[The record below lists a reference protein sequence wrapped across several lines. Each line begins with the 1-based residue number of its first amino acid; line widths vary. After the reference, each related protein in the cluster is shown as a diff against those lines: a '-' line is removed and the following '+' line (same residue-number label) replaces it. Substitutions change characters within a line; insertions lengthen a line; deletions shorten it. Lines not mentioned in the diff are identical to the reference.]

1 MLLDRQPMKV
11 LKEDA
16 VRCTLTLKLFSFGQM
31 LQKYL
36 HYAPYS
42 IVLYGSRSCQQY
54 KLFGDMIFRTYKN
67 KIFNKYILN
76 CHRHVTLVLNLV
88 LVILGDKKHSLIYC
102 FMFVT
107 GFMLQKW
114 SQRLNT
120 CIAKVAMHT
129 ALLVCIHEILL
140 EWWWIIACMS
150 MSMDIH
156 LCPLVSTCVNIR

>member
-1 MLLDRQPMKV
+1 
-11 LKEDA
+11 
-16 VRCTLTLKLFSFGQM
+16 
-31 LQKYL
+31 
-36 HYAPYS
+36 
-42 IVLYGSRSCQQY
+42 
-54 KLFGDMIFRTYKN
+54 MIFRTYKN

-156 LCPLVSTCVNIR
+156 LCPLVSTCVNIRWHTCIHLCLAWLIIIIWPPQMHVFSKD

>member
-1 MLLDRQPMKV
+1 
-11 LKEDA
+11 
-16 VRCTLTLKLFSFGQM
+16 
-31 LQKYL
+31 
-36 HYAPYS
+36 
-42 IVLYGSRSCQQY
+42 
-54 KLFGDMIFRTYKN
+54 MIFRTYKN

-120 CIAKVAMHT
+120 CIAKVAMRT
-129 ALLVCIHEILL
+129 ALLVVYMKFS
-140 EWWWIIACMS
+140 WS
-150 MSMDIH
+150 GGG
-156 LCPLVSTCVNIR
+156 